1 MALLP
6 HKKQAFGISWH
17 ANNST
22 PWRLFCRFSFF
33 LPNLHLYF
41 LHLVHP
47 HRSPTGAV
55 SFGSLRR
62 NSPKYLWGGKLTLFR
77 VEGQS
82 SCALLYVNKPK
93 CYPFNMAGYH
103 DSKGLHLCELLET
116 DKYRTESGKF
126 HDNVMISVLRYYFF
140 IY

>member
-1 MALLP
+1 M
-6 HKKQAFGISWH
+6 
-17 ANNST
+17 
-22 PWRLFCRFSFF
+22 
-33 LPNLHLYF
+33 
-41 LHLVHP
+41 
-47 HRSPTGAV
+47 
-55 SFGSLRR
+55 
-62 NSPKYLWGGKLTLFR
+62 FR

-82 SCALLYVNKPK
+82 SCDLLYVNKPK

-140 IY
+140 YILVFYSYFHCKKIHFTLVNAKSSFNRLYRF